1 MNSYKELWIQ
11 EFDKRVDEQEEMGM
25 TWEEA
30 YGYVGD
36 KECDLITER
45 ATDRY
50 SSLVDYYSDRV

>member
-1 MNSYKELWIQ
+1 
-11 EFDKRVDEQEEMGM
+11 M

-50 SSLVDYYSDRV
+50 SVLIDYCSDRAQGDR